1 MEEHLQSS
9 PKLSYPI
16 DSGDAKYVSGLS
28 TILVATI
35 QEAKDRISQIE
46 YIFCSQLFPNF
57 QSKSKTLVKIY
68 SEARKAAEDGW
79 KEKERDLLLQVERL
93 QLEKQQAFE
102 EKEALK
108 LEKIKTLGDQE
119 EKSNLLM
126 RIKSQQ
132 LIIDELENNLNQKS
146 MEIDKGMEL
155 HNRLVQLVQTKA
167 SLVVDKGKQLK
178 RHEEKADA
186 FLSNVSSL
194 EKGIEELKEELMGKT
209 TVVSEGKDFKE
220 NLLKKMEVQAL
231 EIMNNEQLLTDHAKE
246 KTLLLTKLKQMEEC
260 IGELRRE
267 LKKKTEVVEKGGKLV
282 EELLQQVER
291 NGLEIVEKK
300 EMLEECEKDKKMLLV
315 KVNQLEEKV
324 NQLQLSLRGMNI
336 EGTKGRDS
344 YEMLLQQMATKE
356 SELLAMKKKR
366 RDVVERYKSLKSQY
380 NFLCKK
386 LGCIEEE
393 MHPQNTLGNG
403 SDSFKHHQDAKR
415 SPDLEDENLNT
426 FAIARGTNKV
436 KNEADDSMEDA
447 RGDKPVQIS
456 RFHSPTSSVTTAPK
470 CPFSAKTVL
479 ITGRKRSASSWRGTR
494 SNKCIDGP
502 DPHDD
507 FLDTPLENVRGDLNK
522 VTKEEDRNIPIQVPG
537 EICPDSS
544 DDETQDMNVGPIP
557 QKRQMPV
564 PMDSKKGFKYVEPVR
579 KKAERESLK
588 GVECKQCKKFYDA
601 VLPNNEGKE
610 SNGNNQNFR
619 CEHHDG
625 VSRHRYRYVPPLTP
639 DGFWNIGFDSE
650 M

>member
-1 MEEHLQSS
+1 MEEHLESS
-9 PKLSYPI
+9 TKFSYHI
-16 DSGDAKYVSGLS
+16 DNGAKYVSGLS

-68 SEARKAAEDGW
+68 SEARKAAKDKW
-79 KEKERDLLLQVERL
+79 KEKERDLLLQIERL
-93 QLEKQQAFE
+93 HLEKQQAFE
-102 EKEALK
+102 EKEALI

-119 EKSNLLM
+119 QKSNLLM
-126 RIKSQQ
+126 RLKSQQ
-132 LIIDELENNLNQKS
+132 LRIDELENNLYQKS
-146 MEIDKGMEL
+146 REVDEGMEL
-155 HNRLVQLVQTKA
+155 HNKLVQLVQSKA

-178 RHEEKADA
+178 KHEEKADV
-186 FLSNVSSL
+186 LLIKVRSL
-194 EKGIEELKEELMGKT
+194 EKRVEELKEELMRKT
-209 TVVSEGKDFKE
+209 HEVSEGKELKE
-220 NLLKKMEVQAL
+220 NLLKKIEVQAL
-231 EIMNNEQLLTDHAKE
+231 EIMNNEQLLTDHARE
-246 KTLLLTKLKQMEEC
+246 KTLLLTKLNRMEESD
-260 IGELRRE
+260 GELRRE
-267 LKKKTEVVEKGGKLV
+267 LRKKTEEVQKGGKLL

-300 EMLEECEKDKKMLLV
+300 EVLEECEKDKKLLLV

-324 NQLQLSLRGMNI
+324 NQLQLSLRETSI

-344 YEMLLQQMATKE
+344 YEMLLQQMERKA

-366 RDVVERYKSLKSQY
+366 RDAVERYKSLKSQY

-386 LGCIEEE
+386 LGCFEEE
-393 MHPQNTLGNG
+393 MHPPKKSGNG
-403 SDSFKHHQDAKR
+403 SDSLRHHQDAKS
-415 SPDLEDENLNT
+415 SPDIEDEKVNT
-426 FAIARGTNKV
+426 FAIACGTNKV

-447 RGDKPVQIS
+447 RGTIPVQTS
-456 RFHSPTSSVTTAPK
+456 RFHSPTSTATTAPK
-470 CPFSAKTVL
+470 CPFSAKSAP

-507 FLDTPLENVRGDLNK
+507 FLDTPIENLRGNLTK
-522 VTKEEDRNIPIQVPG
+522 LMKEEDHNIPIQVPG

-544 DDETQDMNVGPIP
+544 DDETQDMNVGLIS
-557 QKRQMPV
+557 QKMQMPV
-564 PMDSKKGFKYVEPVR
+564 AMDGKRGFKYVEPVR

-588 GVECKQCKKFYDA
+588 GVKCKQCKKFYDA

-610 SNGNNQNFR
+610 SNGNNQSSR